1 MSKFKS
7 KEYPTPISR
16 VHLLHV
22 VLDHYLSLE
31 IVEQFPEIEDLVEKE
46 VRESMEALSHHIGK
60 FELLARRLRGEGDA

>member
-7 KEYPTPISR
+7 KEYPTPQSK

-31 IVEQFPEIEDLVEKE
+31 AVEQFTEIADLVEEE
-46 VRESMEALSHHIGK
+46 VRESMQALSLRIGK
-60 FELLARRLRGEGDA
+60 FELIARRMRG